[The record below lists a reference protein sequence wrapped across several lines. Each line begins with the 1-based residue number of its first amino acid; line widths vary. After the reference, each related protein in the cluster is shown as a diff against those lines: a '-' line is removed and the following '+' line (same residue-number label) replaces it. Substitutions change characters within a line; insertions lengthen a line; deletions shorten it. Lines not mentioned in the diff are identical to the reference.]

1 MRVAAIVSI
10 LACSFISGCTGPE
23 TTIPATGD
31 VDSQRVGF
39 QADSDTCGATD
50 RRHLL
55 GLSRSCGGRA
65 APRSSPASAR
75 DSSSLFPHT
84 DWRAP
89 GSRSRRI
96 YDRKVSTSSM
106 MPKATSS
113 WASSASDGDVREAS
127 PRPPGLLA
135 TFGFPARALLSR
147 GTWLSAS

>member
-55 GLSRSCGGRA
+55 GLSRTE
-65 APRSSPASAR
+65 AP
-75 DSSSLFPHT
+75 D
-84 DWRAP
+84 P
-89 GSRSRRI
+89 G
-96 YDRKVSTSSM
+96 
-106 MPKATSS
+106 A
-113 WASSASDGDVREAS
+113 
-127 PRPPGLLA
+127 
-135 TFGFPARALLSR
+135 
-147 GTWLSAS
+147 LSAYRLASTREPITEDLRPERLNIFYDAESNVIVGIKCF